1 MVGCGI
7 DARDMGDFPSPLS
20 QYLSS
25 MGIFIRSNYKS
36 RGYLRKE
43 ILHQTLNRIAQR
55 ESRAGERFR
64 VTRGYDL
71 Q

>member
-1 MVGCGI
+1 
-7 DARDMGDFPSPLS
+7 
-20 QYLSS
+20 
-25 MGIFIRSNYKS
+25 MGIFIRPSYKS

-71 Q
+71 QWLLA